1 MICNPEEASFYHCCI
16 MPKMC
21 KSSSCMAWK
30 NVVKK
35 VPVPGTENEIFKDE
49 YTGEGYCGHI
59 KH

>member
-1 MICNPEEASFYHCCI
+1 
-16 MPKMC
+16 
-21 KSSSCMAWK
+21 MAWK

-35 VPVPGTENEIFKDE
+35 VPVPGTENESFKDE